1 MSFAVCWTSFALRSP
16 RAASASMRDLRAL
29 TSDSSAATKKAF
41 ARTITN
47 TAMSRST
54 IALAVSATSEFS
66 T

>member
-1 MSFAVCWTSFALRSP
+1 
-16 RAASASMRDLRAL
+16 MRERRAL
-29 TSDSSAATKKAF
+29 TNDSSAATKKAF

-54 IALAVSATSEFS
+54 SALAVSAASEFS